1 MVGVVQETP
10 LQTGFSRVWLTVG
23 GSSPGR
29 TPVLLP
35 LAKAGALRWPGAAGT
50 KLEVPD
56 PNQHNEFRVAATIA
70 PARQYPTT
78 GVVNRKGDRP
88 SLLLALRKQ
97 QCPVTVQIHF
107 GACGHPGDFDRG
119 WETVMTV
126 VEGAVATD
134 YTSGDMGAYQSGDRG
149 GIDETVTFEGEVAFD
164 VGKIGFS
171 SKAASES
178 TKPYVA
184 VVVCD
189 APTCAGLCG
198 SGSDGCQAIFAVTAP
213 LGGTPSA
220 SPGVTFT
227 MDDFSTSGQTYVT
240 ALSSATP
247 TGAACVGR
255 NLVVICES
263 RTSLAYADISDIF
276 AEDEMWTEV
285 ATAGG
290 FVAAH
295 GPRAV
300 YAYAPNQV
308 FFVGAGGYIYSSSNI
323 ENGVAV
329 DDEGDTTTED
339 LNAVHSPDGRVVL
352 VGGDADVIMLSTDGG
367 QSYSLLNPT
376 GSGDDIT
383 TVLAFNASELLVG
396 TSGHELYRSQNGGLT
411 WTAVAFPGAGTGTR
425 VAKLAMPPGQHT
437 IMYMVDQGVSA
448 QGRVLRS
455 YSGGNSWVIAPE
467 KETMSLPAN
476 ASLADVAACA
486 DVNRVYAV
494 GAATGGALGILLRGS
509 PV

>member
-35 LAKAGALRWPGAAGT
+35 LAKAGALRWPGAAAT

-56 PNQHNEFRVAATIA
+56 PNQHNEFRVAANIA
-70 PARQYPTT
+70 PARQYPTIT
-78 GVVNRKGDRP
+78 AVNRKGDRP
-88 SLLLALRKQ
+88 SLLLALRRQ
-97 QCPVTVQIHF
+97 QCPVTIQIHF
-107 GACGHPGDFDRG
+107 GECGHPGDFDKG
-119 WETVMTV
+119 WETIMTV

-134 YTSGDMGAYQSGDRG
+134 YTSGDMGAYQSSDRG
-149 GIDETVTFEGEVAFD
+149 AIDETITLEGQIAFD

-178 TKPYVA
+178 TKPYVG

-198 SGSDGCQAIFAVTAP
+198 SGSDGCQAIFAVTQP
-213 LGGTPSA
+213 LGGSPSA
-220 SPGVTFT
+220 SAGVTWT
-227 MDDFSTSGQTYVT
+227 MDDWSTSAQAFVT

-247 TGAACVGR
+247 TGLACAGR

-263 RTSLAYADISDIF
+263 RASLAYADISDIF
-276 AEDEMWTEV
+276 ADDEMWAEV
-285 ATAGG
+285 TTG
-290 FVAAH
+290 FVASH

-300 YAYAPNQV
+300 YAYAPNQI

-323 ENGVAV
+323 EAGVAV

-339 LNAVHSPDGRVVL
+339 LNAVHSPDGRVVI
-352 VGGDADVIMLSTDGG
+352 VGGDNDTIMLSTDGG

-376 GSGDDIT
+376 GEGDDIT
-383 TVLAFNASELLVG
+383 TVLALSASELLVG
-396 TSGHELYRSQNGGLT
+396 TAGHQLFRSQNGGIT
-411 WTAVAFPGAGTGTR
+411 WVEVTFPGSGTGTK
-425 VAKLAMPPGQHT
+425 VAKLAIPPGQST

-448 QGRVLRS
+448 NGRVLRS
-455 YSGGNSWVIAPE
+455 YSGGNSWVVAPE
-467 KETMSLPAN
+467 RETMSLPAN

-494 GAATGGALGILLRGS
+494 GAATGGATGILLRGAA
-509 PV
+509 V